1 MAQISSISSRSQSTP
16 PVKSRANIMSPID
29 REIEQL
35 INQKGMIN
43 EKIASV
49 RSDEKLDSKQKDE
62 RIKLLTVDMQLL
74 ESQIMQ
80 KRMEK
85 TEDTKNKNSASSQ
98 KEDSIK
104 KTETNTGKQDL
115 SGIPM
120 EKFLQASN
128 LHDQLTKMASV
139 RRSLK
144 VESDTLRQEVRKGR
158 ELLGGEN
165 EPGDPG
171 KSEMRMNLE
180 LTINKSK
187 TEDALNIERKIT
199 ELDRKI
205 SEKIED
211 TREDIQNDDKKIVTG
226 EVDNQEDLPVS
237 NQPVHTADRLGQN
250 QDTDK
255 NKNNNLQEQ
264 RNMGIDIRV

>member
-1 MAQISSISSRSQSTP
+1 
-16 PVKSRANIMSPID
+16 
-29 REIEQL
+29 
-35 INQKGMIN
+35 
-43 EKIASV
+43 
-49 RSDEKLDSKQKDE
+49 
-62 RIKLLTVDMQLL
+62 
-74 ESQIMQ
+74 
-80 KRMEK
+80 
-85 TEDTKNKNSASSQ
+85 
-98 KEDSIK
+98 
-104 KTETNTGKQDL
+104 
-115 SGIPM
+115 
-120 EKFLQASN
+120 
-128 LHDQLTKMASV
+128 
-139 RRSLK
+139 
-144 VESDTLRQEVRKGR
+144 
-158 ELLGGEN
+158 
-165 EPGDPG
+165 
-171 KSEMRMNLE
+171 MNLE
-180 LTINKSK
+180 LTVNKSK